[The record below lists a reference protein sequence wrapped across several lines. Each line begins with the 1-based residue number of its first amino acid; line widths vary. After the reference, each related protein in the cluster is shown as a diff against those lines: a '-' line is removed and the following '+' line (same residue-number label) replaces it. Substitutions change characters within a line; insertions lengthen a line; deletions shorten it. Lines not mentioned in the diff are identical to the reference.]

1 MMDSARVVVIGGG
14 NMGASVLYHLAKE
27 GWTDIVLIEKA
38 ELTSGAT
45 WHAAGLVS
53 RMTPGHALGI
63 CHDYAVDLY
72 KTIEDETE
80 QGVSW
85 HNCGSLRVAATED
98 HRSWLMHTRDAVL
111 ARGQECQWLSP
122 AEIAKLNPI
131 YDTSHII
138 GGIYTPDDGHVDPS
152 GTCQAMAK
160 GARLRGARIMRRNRV
175 TNVQQLPSGEWKVIT
190 EQGDIICEHVVNAG
204 GYHARQI
211 GAFSGLDLPIIPMQ
225 HHYVVTD
232 SVPEFAAMDHEIPVT
247 RDDYYTGYLR
257 REQGGALIGLYDTH
271 DALAKWRGGC
281 PWDSE
286 NELFEPD
293 YERITPW
300 LEKCF
305 ERYPS
310 LMNLGIKRI
319 VNGAI
324 TYTPDGHPLV
334 GPAQGLK
341 NYWLACGATVGIAW
355 GPGLGRALAQW
366 MVHGTAEIS
375 MRGFDPR
382 RFHGLV
388 DENFTYQRA
397 RENYMTRLSLPYPQ
411 LQYETCREHR
421 VSGAHDRTK
430 ALHAVF
436 EEAGGWERPRVYGD
450 AAWGGKE
457 PQSWKRGPSWQAAV
471 TEARAVHSGVGLG
484 DFSAFSKF
492 EITGPEAEA
501 YLNRLCANRMPRK
514 VGGTCLTLLLNE
526 RGTIEG
532 EATIARLGEN
542 RFWFVTGGP
551 SERRVWDWITMHQR
565 GTEDVTVSNLSD
577 DWGILTV
584 AGPKAR
590 DVLAPL
596 TEASL
601 EDSDFGWLKAREI
614 TVAGVPVIA
623 LRLSFSGELAWEL
636 HAPNAQLSALW
647 DAIWAKGQIHGIVPF
662 GSKALELM
670 RMEKAYRGGHE
681 LANDATPI
689 HTDQMRFV
697 KMDKEFIGKQALS
710 RLAATGTSSVIA
722 YLDIDME
729 GTDVLGGEAVYRNG
743 DKVGSISSG
752 GYGPVSGRNLAFAF
766 VQPEAA
772 LPGTKLQ
779 VMVFGNLYPATV
791 LFEAVLDPENL
802 RLRDVAA
809 AFA

>member
-1 MMDSARVVVIGGG
+1 MESARVVVIGGG

-27 GWTDIVLIEKA
+27 GWTDIVLVEKA

-53 RMTPGHALGI
+53 RMTPGHALGT

-72 KTIEDETE
+72 KTIEGETE

-85 HNCGSLRVAATED
+85 HNCGSLRVGATED
-98 HRSWLMHTRDAVL
+98 HRDWLMHTRDAVL
-111 ARGQECQWLSP
+111 ARGQECHWVTP
-122 AEIAKLNPI
+122 DEIAELNPI

-160 GARLRGARIMRRNRV
+160 GARMRGARVMRRNRV
-175 TNVQQLPSGEWKVIT
+175 TDVVQQPNGEWLVRT
-190 EQGDIICEHVVNAG
+190 EQGDILCEHVVNAG

-211 GAFSGLDLPIIPMQ
+211 GAFSGLDLPIVPMQ

-232 SVPEFAAMDHEIPVT
+232 TVPEFENMGHEIPVT
-247 RDDYYTGYLR
+247 RDDYFTGYLR

-271 DALAKWRGGC
+271 DALAKWREGC

-293 YERITPW
+293 YDRITPW

-310 LMNLGIKRI
+310 LMELGIKRI

-334 GPAQGLK
+334 GPAPGLK

-366 MVHGTAEIS
+366 MVHGTADIS

-382 RFHGLV
+382 RFGTWV
-388 DENFTYQRA
+388 DEEHAYQRC

-411 LQYETCREHR
+411 IQYETCRDIR
-421 VSGAHDRTK
+421 VSGAHERTK
-430 ALHAVF
+430 ALGAVY
-436 EEAGGWERPRVYGD
+436 EDAGGWERPRVYWPD
-450 AAWGGKE
+450 WNGKE
-457 PQSWKRGPSWQAAV
+457 PHSWKRGPSWEAAV
-471 TEARAVHSGVGLG
+471 KEAQAVHNGVGLG
-484 DFSAFSKF
+484 DFTAFSKF

-526 RGTIEG
+526 QGTIEG
-532 EATIARLGEN
+532 EATIARLAED

-551 SERRVWDWITMHQR
+551 SERRVWDWITLHQR
-565 GTEDVTVSNLSD
+565 GCEDVTMRNLSD
-577 DWGILTV
+577 DWGILTI
-584 AGPKAR
+584 AGPEAR
-590 DVLAPL
+590 AVLA
-596 TEASL
+596 TQTDASL
-601 EDSDFGWLKAREI
+601 GNADFGWLKAREI
-614 TVAGVPVIA
+614 TVAGIPLIA
-623 LRLSFSGELAWEL
+623 MRMSFSGELAWEL
-636 HAPNAQLSALW
+636 HAPNARLGDLW
-647 DAIWAKGQIHGIVPF
+647 DALWEAGQPHGMVPF
-662 GSKALELM
+662 GSKALEMM

-681 LANDATPI
+681 LANDASPV

-697 KMDKEFIGKQALS
+697 KFDKEFVGRDALAL
-710 RLAATGTSSVIA
+710 RAETGETSVIA
-722 YLDIDME
+722 YLEVDVTDS
-729 GTDVLGGEAVYRNG
+729 DVLGGEAVFLNG
-743 DKVGSISSG
+743 EKVGSVSSG
-752 GYGPVSGRNLAFAF
+752 GYGPNTDRSLAFAF
-766 VQPEAA
+766 LRADAA
-772 LPGTKLQ
+772 KPGTTLEISL
-779 VMVFGNLYPATV
+779 FGDMRPATV
-791 LFEAVLDPENL
+791 LAEPVLDPQNE
-802 RLRDVAA
+802 RLKA
-809 AFA
+809 